1 MPSATFYINESDHR
15 KITKTLK
22 QIGTVQDILFKDTT
36 DMMNPSI
43 QVRTVGSGTETRFDI
58 DANYCYLEQTGK
70 YYYITDAEYNNG
82 YYTLNLHV
90 DVLMTYQKAIL
101 AQPAIIKRQTSL
113 YNLWQ
118 QDDKFKTYEFTNVRT
133 VGFNGGFSEN
143 VQNFLLA
150 VVGRTSSSN
159 N

>member
-22 QIGTVQDILFKDTT
+22 QIGTTQDILFKDTT

-58 DANYCYLEQTGK
+58 DANYCYLSQTGK

-82 YYTLNLHV
+82 YYTLKLHV
-90 DVLMTYQKAIL
+90 DVLMTYQHAIL
-101 AQPAIIKRQTSL
+101 AQPAILKRSSDR
-113 YNLWQ
+113 YNLYQ
-118 QDDKFKTYEFTNVRT
+118 QDEKFKLYEFTNVRT
-133 VGFNGGFSEN
+133 LEFENGFDEDI
-143 VQNFLLA
+143 QNFILA
-150 VVGRTSSSN
+150 VVGNTTGSLS
-159 N
+159 